1 MHATRFSCDKL
12 SCRMDRIYR
21 CRVEIGCIC
30 VFGVYYLQIQN
41 RYDRIRQLCEMG
53 GHRTR
58 KVRTLAPGPEG
69 TEKTQDDEEKRD
81 RKIRRMRF
89 RTS

>member
-1 MHATRFSCDKL
+1 
-12 SCRMDRIYR
+12 
-21 CRVEIGCIC
+21 
-30 VFGVYYLQIQN
+30 
-41 RYDRIRQLCEMG
+41 MG

-81 RKIRRMRF
+81 RRF
-89 RTS
+89 GGCLNVTGGHVCSSQKEKVTF

>member
-1 MHATRFSCDKL
+1 
-12 SCRMDRIYR
+12 
-21 CRVEIGCIC
+21 
-30 VFGVYYLQIQN
+30 
-41 RYDRIRQLCEMG
+41 MG

-81 RKIRRMRF
+81 RKIRRMLSAQAECVYRKKYAGNCKTKF
-89 RTS
+89 CNQ

>member
-1 MHATRFSCDKL
+1 
-12 SCRMDRIYR
+12 
-21 CRVEIGCIC
+21 
-30 VFGVYYLQIQN
+30 
-41 RYDRIRQLCEMG
+41 MG

-89 RTS
+89 RTSWGRIQKKICGELQNKGL

>member
-1 MHATRFSCDKL
+1 
-12 SCRMDRIYR
+12 
-21 CRVEIGCIC
+21 
-30 VFGVYYLQIQN
+30 
-41 RYDRIRQLCEMG
+41 MG

-58 KVRTLAPGPEG
+58 KVRILAPGPEG

>member
-1 MHATRFSCDKL
+1 MTYHLLFCLHFK
-12 SCRMDRIYR
+12 
-21 CRVEIGCIC
+21 
-30 VFGVYYLQIQN
+30 N
-41 RYDRIRQLCEMG
+41 RYDRIRQLCRTG

-69 TEKTQDDEEKRD
+69 AEKTQDDEEKRD

>member
-1 MHATRFSCDKL
+1 
-12 SCRMDRIYR
+12 
-21 CRVEIGCIC
+21 
-30 VFGVYYLQIQN
+30 
-41 RYDRIRQLCEMG
+41 MG

-81 RKIRRMRF
+81 RKIRRMLPRPGF
-89 RTS
+89 RAADTMRAKHGGNAETETHGTPGFYT

>member
-1 MHATRFSCDKL
+1 
-12 SCRMDRIYR
+12 
-21 CRVEIGCIC
+21 
-30 VFGVYYLQIQN
+30 
-41 RYDRIRQLCEMG
+41 MG
-53 GHRTR
+53 GHRIR

-89 RTS
+89 RAALCA

>member
-1 MHATRFSCDKL
+1 
-12 SCRMDRIYR
+12 
-21 CRVEIGCIC
+21 
-30 VFGVYYLQIQN
+30 
-41 RYDRIRQLCEMG
+41 MG

-89 RTS
+89 RAALCA

>member
-1 MHATRFSCDKL
+1 MRSTQRRKGRCSGASAL
-12 SCRMDRIYR
+12 SFRLHFKYS
-21 CRVEIGCIC
+21 
-30 VFGVYYLQIQN
+30 
-41 RYDRIRQLCEMG
+41 YDRIRQLCDMG

>member
-1 MHATRFSCDKL
+1 
-12 SCRMDRIYR
+12 
-21 CRVEIGCIC
+21 
-30 VFGVYYLQIQN
+30 
-41 RYDRIRQLCEMG
+41 MG

-81 RKIRRMRF
+81 RRF
-89 RTS
+89 GGCVSVLSVRVTASEICGRPQNREAVTGCEDK

>member
-1 MHATRFSCDKL
+1 
-12 SCRMDRIYR
+12 
-21 CRVEIGCIC
+21 
-30 VFGVYYLQIQN
+30 
-41 RYDRIRQLCEMG
+41 MG

-81 RKIRRMRF
+81 RRFGGCVSVPPCARDAVRNMRVTAKQ
-89 RTS
+89 RGREQEAGKYLRVCPEPISGGT